1 MTALREC
8 PFCGGEAKLTDD
20 SLYCEHAGGFEVLC
34 LSCWVSIWANGSEAV
49 ASAWNRRADDLIS
62 ITPKG
67 LAMLGE
73 DAE

>member
-8 PFCGGEAKLTDD
+8 PFCGSERVRLRGDHGYFAVSCTECHALSTWVDD
-20 SLYCEHAGGFEVLC
+20 EDL
-34 LSCWVSIWANGSEAV
+34 AV
-49 ASAWNRRADDLIS
+49 RAWNRRADDLIS